1 MVILH
6 VSGVSNWGGG
16 ENHIENLY
24 YELEKSELEV
34 TQYVFCVKNG
44 DFHKRL
50 TKGNYNCIP
59 ATLGLKIDP
68 RFIFKLIRVCR
79 SKKVDAI
86 HIHDPTALTLSV
98 IADRISGNLP
108 PFIFSKKTSFEIKN
122 RKSTRFKYNY
132 KKIEKYICVSKAV
145 ADVTAKA
152 IENTDKIITIYNGIR
167 FSNKTTHTDFKL
179 REKFNIPAN
188 KIIVGNIGNHIR
200 AKNLLTFLNVIND
213 IVNVKKLDHFH
224 FIQIGS
230 FTKKT
235 EVYTDKVKELNLEDH
250 ITFTDFIDNAS
261 NYIPQFD
268 IFMLTSQSE
277 GLPQVIN
284 EAFYFKTPV
293 ISTNPGGIP
302 EIIENGVN
310 GFLSEVNDYQTL
322 SDNLVILNS
331 DKALQTRFIEK
342 SYHQITNGFSS
353 EIMARKTF
361 DVYKAITQKPTTK

>member
-24 YELEKSELEV
+24 YELEKSKLKV
-34 TQYVFCVKNG
+34 TQYIFCVKNG

-50 TKGNYNCIP
+50 EKGNYNCIP
-59 ATLGLKIDP
+59 AALGLKIDP
-68 RFIFKLIRVCR
+68 RFIFKLIRICH

-145 ADVTAKA
+145 SEVTAKA
-152 IENTDKIITIYNGIR
+152 IENTAKITTIYNGIR
-167 FSNKTTHTDFKL
+167 FSNKTINTDFKL

-188 KIIVGNIGNHIR
+188 KVIVGNIGNHIR

-213 IVNVKKLDHFH
+213 IVNVKKLDYFH

-235 EVYTDKVKELNLEDH
+235 QIYLDKIKEYKLEEH
-250 ITFTDFIDNAS
+250 VSFTGFINNAS
-261 NYIPQFD
+261 NYIPQFN

-284 EAFYFKTPV
+284 EAFYFKIPV

-302 EIIENGVN
+302 EIIKNNEN
-310 GFLSEVNDYQTL
+310 GFLSEVNDYKNL
-322 SDNLVILNS
+322 SNHIV
-331 DKALQTRFIEK
+331 ALDTNKELRNKFIEK
-342 SYHQITNGFSS
+342 SYNQIINDFSS
-353 EIMARKTF
+353 EIMAKKTY
-361 DVYKAITQKPTTK
+361 DVYKSIIEHHKVK